1 MDTGATYGP
10 DADCLYGEAPA
21 GAVIGVTNLDN
32 TCPSPVDGFG
42 LIRFTDNGNREM
54 DTVADLFDI
63 VPGLDG
69 SVGKWDYNFSM
80 QFSNQ
85 LTHEY
90 DCNYINKYAY
100 EQLSVSMDLI
110 LLLKQLLTDTDKI
123 LLKG

>member
-1 MDTGATYGP
+1 MSNKSATVSISLLPLSVNLIKPKPSTGDGHVLSRLVTP
-10 DADCLYGEAPA
+10 ITEPA
-21 GAVIGVTNLDN
+21 GSVIGVTNLDN

-63 VPGLDG
+63 VLGLDG

-85 LTHEY
+85 LVRELH
-90 DCNYINKYAY
+90 
-100 EQLSVSMDLI
+100 
-110 LLLKQLLTDTDKI
+110 
-123 LLKG
+123 